1 MEGLT
6 RSRYYARQQQKNHQK
21 KRDPY
26 ADSILQFLESEQLL
40 QWVNTKADLCLFFK
54 SHFPIQFHL

>member
-1 MEGLT
+1 MDRWRDRPVPCIRGDNKK
-6 RSRYYARQQQKNHQK
+6 QNHQK

-40 QWVNTKADLCLFFK
+40 QWVNIKAGFMFV
-54 SHFPIQFHL
+54 F